1 MTMQEIKN
9 MENKLERM
17 LESDNYEDMIFA
29 FNKLQELGNLVHV
42 NRETSNIGDNNTADY
57 YFKQLQREVNNRT
70 SQNSNDDARDVWLAL
85 KYGIVR

>member
-9 MENKLERM
+9 RENKLERM

-57 YFKQLQREVNNRT
+57 YFKLQREVNNRT

>member
-1 MTMQEIKN
+1 MTMNEIKN
-9 MENKLERM
+9 MESKLERL

-29 FNKLQELGNLVHV
+29 FNKLQELGNLVHI
-42 NRETSNIGDNNTADY
+42 NRETSNIGDNDTANF
-57 YFKQLQREVNNRT
+57 YFKQLQREVNSRT

>member
-1 MTMQEIKN
+1 MTMQEIRN

-29 FNKLQELGNLVHV
+29 FNKLQELGNLVHI
-42 NRETSNIGDNNTADY
+42 NRETSNVGDNDTANY
-57 YFKQLQREVNNRT
+57 YFKKLQREVNQRT

>member
-1 MTMQEIKN
+1 MTMQEIRN

-29 FNKLQELGNLVHV
+29 FNKLQELGNLVHI
-42 NRETSNIGDNNTADY
+42 NRETSNVGDNDTANY
-57 YFKQLQREVNNRT
+57 YFKKLQREVNQRT
-70 SQNSNDDARDVWLAL
+70 SQKSDDDARDVWLAL

>member
-42 NRETSNIGDNNTADY
+42 NRETSNIGDNNIADY

-70 SQNSNDDARDVWLAL
+70 SQNSNDARDVWLAL

>member
-17 LESDNYEDMIFA
+17 LDSDNLNDRLFA
-29 FNKLQELGNLVHV
+29 IEKLQELGNLVYI
-42 NRETSNIGDNNTADY
+42 NRETSNIGDNNTANY
-57 YFKQLQREVNNRT
+57 YFQRLQREVNDRT
-70 SQNSNDDARDVWLAL
+70 SQGVNNDAMDILLAL

>member
-1 MTMQEIKN
+1 
-9 MENKLERM
+9 MESKLERM

-42 NRETSNIGDNNTADY
+42 NRETSNISDNDTANY
-57 YFKQLQREVNNRT
+57 YFQKLQREVNQRA
-70 SQNSNDDARDVWLAL
+70 SQGNNDIARDVYLAM

>member
-17 LESDNYEDMIFA
+17 LDSDNLNDRLFA
-29 FNKLQELGNLVHV
+29 IEKLQELGNLVHI
-42 NRETSNIGDNNTADY
+42 NRETSNVGDNDTANF
-57 YFKQLQREVNNRT
+57 YFKQLQREVNQRT
-70 SQNSNDDARDVWLAL
+70 SQNNNNDARDIWLAL

>member
-17 LESDNYEDMIFA
+17 LDSDNLNDRLFA
-29 FNKLQELGNLVHV
+29 IEKLQELGNLVHI
-42 NRETSNIGDNNTADY
+42 NRETSNIGDNNTANY
-57 YFKQLQREVNNRT
+57 YFQRLQREVNDRT
-70 SQNSNDDARDVWLAL
+70 SQGVNNDAMDILLAL